1 LLVDKDKPETWVKHK
16 DSLCSKCYGTCC
28 TMPVEVKIEDLLRL
42 EKISEDD
49 VHISRRKLVARLKK
63 EGLIQSYR
71 DSTQLFTLTQRPNGD
86 CLFLDEKTRLCH
98 VYNKRPNVCRQFP
111 KQLSLRVGFC
121 PMIEKTSL

>member
-1 LLVDKDKPETWVKHK
+1 
-16 DSLCSKCYGTCC
+16 
-28 TMPVEVKIEDLLRL
+28 MPVEVKIEDLVRL

-49 VHISRRKLVARLKK
+49 VHISRRKLVTRLKK

-71 DSTQLFTLTQRPNGD
+71 DSTQLFTLSQRPNGD
-86 CLFLDEKTRLCH
+86 CLFLDEKTRLCR

-121 PMIEKTSL
+121 PMLEKN